1 MKITTKEMVLV
12 SFFAALSVV
21 AAMFS
26 KYGGEAVVPFSL
38 MPLVAML
45 AGALLG
51 AKLGALSILVYVLLG
66 LIGVPVFA
74 SAPYGGIAY
83 LLMPTAGF
91 LFGFIGGAYVIG
103 LVLRKLGRE
112 KLSSYLVAMLLGLVV
127 IYVIGLPYLYI
138 VLNYYVGAAFDISQ
152 VMQIAFYPY
161 IGFDLVKA
169 GIGALLGQKVYQ
181 RLAAGNM
188 AYTEV
193 DGRPSM

>member
-66 LIGVPVFA
+66 LVGVPVFA

-83 LLMPTAGF
+83 LLKPTAGF
-91 LFGFIGGAYVIG
+91 LFGFIGGAFVIG
-103 LVLRKLGRE
+103 LILEKLGRE
-112 KLSSYLVAMLLGLVV
+112 KLSSYLLAMVAGLVV
-127 IYVIGLPYLYI
+127 IYGIGLPYLYMI
-138 VLNYYVGAAFDISQ
+138 LNYYVGAAFDVGRVLQ
-152 VMQIAFYPY
+152 VGFFPY
-161 IGFDLVKA
+161 IGFDLAKA
-169 GIGALLGQKVYQ
+169 VIGAAVGQKIYQ
-181 RLAAGNM
+181 RLEAGNL
-188 AYTEV
+188 TVSQEQNRR
-193 DGRPSM
+193 G